1 MQATTITLLGELSS
15 VIFNAFQHDKKTVN
29 GKKPGIRQHSWR
41 RQQHLQ
47 HDPNNNSTAAFKA
60 MPGQGNKAA
69 FREIPMLN
77 MFLQRLQQHT
87 NLATAA
93 AILGTP
99 AAAAAAAAAAVPPS
113 AAAAMQQQQASPAHA
128 KSPGKGF
135 KGGKHKNGGKKQGS
149 DTIFFC

>member
-1 MQATTITLLGELSS
+1 MILGELIS
-15 VIFNAFQHDKKTVN
+15 IFCNAFQHDKKTVN

-41 RQQHLQ
+41 RQQHQQ
-47 HDPNNNSTAAFKA
+47 HDPNNNNNNNTAAAFKA

-99 AAAAAAAAAAVPPS
+99 AAAAAAAAAVPPS
-113 AAAAMQQQQASPAHA
+113 AAAAAMQQQQQASPAHA
-128 KSPGKGF
+128 QSHAKGY

-149 DTIFFC
+149 NSILFC

>member
-1 MQATTITLLGELSS
+1 MILGELSS
-15 VIFNAFQHDKKTVN
+15 IIFNAFQHDKKTVN

-41 RQQHLQ
+41 RQQQHQQ
-47 HDPNNNSTAAFKA
+47 HDPNNNNNTAAFKA

-99 AAAAAAAAAAVPPS
+99 AAAAAAVPPS
-113 AAAAMQQQQASPAHA
+113 AAAAAMQQQQQASPAHA
-128 KSPGKGF
+128 QSHAKGY

-149 DTIFFC
+149 NSMLFC